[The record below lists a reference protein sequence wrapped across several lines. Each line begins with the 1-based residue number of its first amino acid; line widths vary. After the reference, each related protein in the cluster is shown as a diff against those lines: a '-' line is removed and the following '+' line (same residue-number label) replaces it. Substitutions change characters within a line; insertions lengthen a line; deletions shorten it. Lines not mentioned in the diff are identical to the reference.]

1 MARRPR
7 DPEATRHDILEAA
20 EGLFAAQGFGSTSL
34 AQIAGAS
41 GTHKSLILHHFGSK
55 DGLWQAVKERRFRSF
70 VDEQSSLFRR
80 GPVSLEE
87 IRSVAG
93 AYFRL
98 LRDDPVLVQLLTRAE
113 LEQDLSCSQYD
124 EQRLAPFVERL
135 RSAQAAGILRPDVPP
150 AHLLLILINVITQW
164 FEARPVFRNWSEMQ
178 GRDPDGAFLESLQT
192 VFLNGALAVSLRGG
206 SA

>member
-1 MARRPR
+1 MARRRR
-7 DPEATRHDILEAA
+7 DPDATRHDILEAA
-20 EGLFAAQGFGSTSL
+20 ESLFAAQGFGSTSL
-34 AQIAGAS
+34 AQIARAGD
-41 GTHKSLILHHFGSK
+41 THKSLILHHFDSK
-55 DGLWQAVKERRFRSF
+55 DGLWQAVKERRFRHF

-87 IRSVAG
+87 IRSVAR
-93 AYFRL
+93 AYFQL

-124 EQRLAPFVERL
+124 EQRLAPFVDRL
-135 RSAQAAGILRPDVPP
+135 RGAQAARLLREDVPP

-164 FEARPVFRNWSEMQ
+164 FEARPMFRNWSEMQ
-178 GRDPDGAFLESLQT
+178 GPDPDEAFLNSVQT
-192 VFLNGALAVSLRGG
+192 VFLEGALRRGEGG